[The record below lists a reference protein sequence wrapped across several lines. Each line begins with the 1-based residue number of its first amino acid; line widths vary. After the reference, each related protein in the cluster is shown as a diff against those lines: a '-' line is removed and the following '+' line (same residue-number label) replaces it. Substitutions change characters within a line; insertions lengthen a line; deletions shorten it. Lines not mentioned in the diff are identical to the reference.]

1 MSVVVETPSLVGS
14 KLEGELLAVS
24 MDTPPLDESLLQ
36 VTSEQLDL
44 LRSTL
49 HMDDAQLRKH
59 ILEVQKE

>member
-1 MSVVVETPSLVGS
+1 MSVAVETPSPIGS

-24 MDTPPLDESLLQ
+24 IDTPPLDESLLK

-49 HMDDAQLRKH
+49 HMDDVQLRKH